1 MATYESNR
9 YAISGANVT
18 NINSANIADGSVTNA
33 EFQTVDTSTS
43 INTSLGEKLSA
54 AGGTITSNGISFI
67 DDIKAKFGT
76 GNDTEIYFD
85 DTNTKIKH
93 TPAGGTLMIEGDS
106 VAINKGDSSAT
117 LAQFT
122 AGGEASLW
130 HNNTKRI
137 ATDGSGITVT
147 GTVAATAVTGDGS
160 GLTDL
165 NASNLTTGTVANARG
180 GHNYTLSTSD
190 PSGGVSGDVWYKY

>member
-1 MATYESNR
+1 MATYEANR

-18 NINSANIADGSVTNA
+18 DINAANIADGSVTNA

-54 AGGTITSNGISFI
+54 AGGSITSNGISFA
-67 DDIKAKFGT
+67 DDIKAKFGA
-76 GNDTEIYFD
+76 GDDLQIWH
-85 DTNTKIKH
+85 DTNNSYIKDDG
-93 TPAGGTLMIEGDS
+93 TGDLVIQGSSNVKVQNAAGADLGKFISTGAVELYHNGSKKAETVS
-106 VAINKGDSSAT
+106 
-117 LAQFT
+117 
-122 AGGEASLW
+122 GGF
-130 HNNTKRI
+130 
-137 ATDGSGITVT
+137 TVT
-147 GTVAATAVTGDGS
+147 GTVEATAVTGDGS